1 MLVKLKRAKSEYR
14 DLTVGVKYTV
24 LGIEAGDYRIL
35 NDRGRPFLYPAAEC
49 SIADAHEPKDW
60 VEKKGPKG
68 ERYAYPPAFNKVG
81 FFEDYFAMKPAA
93 MRTFWQTVN
102 KLMGD

>member
-1 MLVKLKRAKSEYR
+1 MLVKLKRAKSEYG

-35 NDRGRPFLYPAAEC
+35 NDRGRPFLYPAAEF

-60 VEKKGPKG
+60 IEEKGPKG

-93 MRTFWQTVN
+93 MRTFLANAEQVD
-102 KLMGD
+102 G